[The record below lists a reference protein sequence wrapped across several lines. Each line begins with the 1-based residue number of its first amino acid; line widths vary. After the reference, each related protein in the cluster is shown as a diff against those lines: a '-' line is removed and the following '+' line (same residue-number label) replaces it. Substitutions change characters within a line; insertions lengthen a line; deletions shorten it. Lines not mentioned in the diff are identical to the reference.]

1 MKGVKNKMNT
11 YKFRLGISLIL
22 NVVLAAVMPEIVY
35 QTYIERGCELH
46 YGGEWLLLWFAVLV
60 VAWMFFG
67 RE

>member
-46 YGGEWLLLWFAVLV
+46 YGGEWLLLWFAVVV